1 MLDKLK
7 NYVSVGIFAFF
18 GGALR
23 CYLNLIWSTTG
34 TLVVNVL
41 GCFLLAVLT
50 YFFIEF
56 REVKDWL
63 AVGLSTGFVGAFTT
77 FSSFHLDTLKQL
89 QENSSTQAMVYF
101 FASII
106 LGFLFAYL
114 GMIVGKK
121 WGKDCQVKH
130 K

>member
-1 MLDKLK
+1 MSNKLR
-7 NYVSVGIFAFF
+7 NYISVGVFAFF

-41 GCFLLAVLT
+41 GCFLLAALT

-56 REVKDWL
+56 REGKDWL
-63 AVGLSTGFVGAFTT
+63 ATGLSTGFVGAFTT

-89 QENSSTQAMVYF
+89 QENSSTQAMIYF
-101 FASII
+101 FASIM

-114 GMIVGKK
+114 GMIVGKRL
-121 WGKDCQVKH
+121 GKRLVGEA
-130 K
+130 

>member
-1 MLDKLK
+1 MSNKLK
-7 NYVSVGIFAFF
+7 NYISVGFFAFF

-23 CYLNLIWSTTG
+23 CYLNLIWSTAG

-41 GCFLLAVLT
+41 GCFLLAALT

-56 REVKDWL
+56 REGKDWL
-63 AVGLSTGFVGAFTT
+63 ATGLSTGFVGAFTT

-89 QENSSTQAMVYF
+89 QGNNSTRALIYF
-101 FASII
+101 FASIM

-114 GMIVGKK
+114 GMIIGKK
-121 WGKDCQVKH
+121 IGRRLAGEA
-130 K
+130 